1 MHSLKETAITIP
13 NQTAITRDNVTI
25 QIDGVLYVK
34 VMNPRDASYGVRIL
48 WRNSVVC
55 VASHCLPAHAV
66 DVVAAATATGLQWPC
81 LTLSFLFPFL
91 SFAFLPNPPHAP
103 GAPPLCHTQV
113 SEPIYA
119 VTQLAQTT
127 MRSELGKMSLDR
139 TFEERES
146 LNSAI
151 VETINQAAESWG
163 IHCLRYEIRES
174 PASLARLE
182 HVSHDHPPLPRPR

>member
-1 MHSLKETAITIP
+1 MLLTA
-13 NQTAITRDNVTI
+13 
-25 QIDGVLYVK
+25 YVSC
-34 VMNPRDASYGVRIL
+34 AQQL
-48 WRNSVVC
+48 CVC
-55 VASHCLPAHAV
+55 VLHHTSCLRTLLMLLLLLLLLLLVCNGPALPCPSSSH
-66 DVVAAATATGLQWPC
+66 
-81 LTLSFLFPFL
+81 SFPFR
-91 SFAFLPNPPHAP
+91 SYQTLP
-103 GAPPLCHTQV
+103 TQV

-174 PASLARLE
+174 TCLSCKT
-182 HVSHDHPPLPRPR
+182 